1 MAIETDTIIIGAGPA
16 GLAVGAV
23 LRRADVPFLMLERGQ
38 RVGESWYRH
47 YERLHLHTPKRHSAL
62 PYRPYPRTYPRYPS
76 RQQMVDYLE
85 DYARAF
91 DLRPAFGREVRQCA
105 RRADGVWEVSTEE
118 GPYRGRRVV
127 VAAGASRV
135 PHVPRWPGQETFP
148 GPILHS
154 RDYANGEAFRGGRV
168 LVVGFGNSGAEIA
181 LDLVEHG
188 AHCAVAVRGKV
199 NVIPRDLLGIP
210 IIVCALACRPLPPR
224 VADAMNALT
233 LRLAVGDL
241 AAAGLAKHD
250 VGPFAQ
256 IAEGGRIPV
265 IDVGTLARI
274 RSGEIAVRKGVESF
288 DGPEIRF
295 ADGARERFDAVVL
308 ATGFDTGL
316 PAILPDHASVLDSH
330 GQPRRH
336 GCEAAVPGLYFCGY
350 DLATT
355 GLLRQIGIEARHV
368 GRDIAAK
375 ASAARITSA
384 NTPRNSR

>member
-1 MAIETDTIIIGAGPA
+1 MPAMAIETDTIIIGAGPA

-23 LRRADVPFLMLERGQ
+23 LRRADVPFVMLERGQ

-105 RRADGVWEVSTEE
+105 RRADGVWEVSTAE

-154 RDYANGEAFRGGRV
+154 RDYANGAAFRGQRV

-181 LDLVEHG
+181 LDLLEHG
-188 AHCAVAVRGKV
+188 ARPAVAVRGPV

-210 IIVCALACRPLPPR
+210 IIVCALACRRLAPR
-224 VADAMNALT
+224 VADALNALA

-241 AAAGLAKHD
+241 ASAGLAKRAD
-250 VGPFAQ
+250 GPFTQ
-256 IAEGGRIPV
+256 VAEGRQTPV
-265 IDVGTLARI
+265 IDVGTMARI
-274 RSGEIAVRKGVESF
+274 RRGEIAVRRGWSRST
-288 DGPEIRF
+288 GRRPLRRRH
-295 ADGARERFDAVVL
+295 ARALRRGGARDRVHHRA
-308 ATGFDTGL
+308 AG
-316 PAILPDHASVLDSH
+316 PPPDYPSVLDSH

-375 ASAARITSA
+375 ASAARSA
-384 NTPRNSR
+384 VS